1 MTLSLRLFF
10 YFIFYFIDSIL
21 FYVKVLD
28 PPGLVLCARLYKCI
42 YFQFSTYRLPVRPTS
57 GIEDFF
63 FYPLYIFGFFVKD
76 QVSVSVWFNFWA
88 FSSIPLINLSV
99 SIPIPCSFYHYC
111 SLVTL
116 EVRDDDSLLRIV
128 LAILGFLLF

>member
-1 MTLSLRLFF
+1 MW
-10 YFIFYFIDSIL
+10 
-21 FYVKVLD
+21 
-28 PPGLVLCARLYKCI
+28 I
-42 YFQFSTYRLPVRPTS
+42 YFHFSTYRLPVRPALV
-57 GIEDFF
+57 IEDVFF
-63 FYPLYIFGFFVKD
+63 FPLHIFGFFVKD
-76 QVSVSVWFNFWA
+76 QLSVSVWFNFWA